1 MAHYNSFFRI
11 PALVLRQRLR
21 PLPQLGLLASD
32 PIHLRVWPTDIDFNF
47 HLNNSRFL
55 SYMDY
60 GRVRLTARLGVL
72 DMALRQRWM
81 PLVGAV
87 HITYR
92 RSLDLW
98 APFTLTTRMLGWDEK
113 WFFMEQVFEGANG
126 LAAIAWVHAL
136 FRGSQGNIP
145 PQAIVDTL
153 APGLQSPPLPKSVRT
168 ALAVTRDTLAAHAGK
183 PVERSQ

>member
-1 MAHYNSFFRI
+1 MAHYNSFVRI
-11 PALVLRQRLR
+11 PALVLRQRVR
-21 PLPQLGLLASD
+21 PLPRLGLLESD
-32 PIHLRVWPTDIDFNF
+32 RIRLRVWPTDIDFNL

-72 DMALRQRWM
+72 DLALRQRWM

-98 APFTLTTRMLGWDEK
+98 VPFTLTTRMLGWDEK
-113 WFFMEQVFEGANG
+113 WFFMEQVFESANG
-126 LAAIAWVHAL
+126 LAAIAWVPGL
-136 FRGSQGNIP
+136 FRGADGNIH
-145 PQAIVDTL
+145 PQAILDTI
-153 APGLQSPPLPKSVRT
+153 APGIPSPPLPDSLRA

-183 PVERSQ
+183 SVEMR